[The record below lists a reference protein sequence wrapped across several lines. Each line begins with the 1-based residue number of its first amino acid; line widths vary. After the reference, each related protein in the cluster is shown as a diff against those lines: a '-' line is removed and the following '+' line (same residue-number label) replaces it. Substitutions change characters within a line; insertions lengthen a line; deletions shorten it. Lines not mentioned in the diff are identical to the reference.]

1 MLRVNDELGLL
12 MEDPRGTESNPEEAY
27 LELFP
32 GAVGIE
38 LNLGLAQYDDS
49 YGMFVGDDYFF
60 GFSAR
65 SLVG

>member
-12 MEDPRGTESNPEEAY
+12 MEDPRGTGSNPEEAY

-32 GAVGIE
+32 GAVGTG

-49 YGMFVGDDYFF
+49 YGMFVGDD
-60 GFSAR
+60 
-65 SLVG
+65 